1 MNASTRGAQDARAG
15 QEDTGQEGTGQEGT
29 GQDAHERAVSEAP
42 GVEEVGLPA
51 GAEEPDRRRG
61 LLREHRRLVLQPLV
75 VLAVVAA
82 FATWVA
88 VTDVGG
94 TASTLLTTGS
104 VLSLAGRHLELTA
117 AAALA
122 VVLVGVPLGILLTRP
137 ALRRLAGPVVLVA
150 NFGQAAPAI
159 GLVVLLAIWLGAGFW
174 TAVVALVAYGVLP
187 VLAGTITGLS
197 GVDQRLVEAG
207 RGMGMSAGA
216 VLRRVELPLA
226 VPVMLAGIRTA
237 LVLVAGTAT
246 LAVFINGGGLGV
258 LIDTGIRLDDTLLQ
272 ASGALLVALLALL
285 VDWVGRVV
293 EEVARPRGL

>member
-1 MNASTRGAQDARAG
+1 M
-15 QEDTGQEGTGQEGT
+15 
-29 GQDAHERAVSEAP
+29 
-42 GVEEVGLPA
+42 PA